1 VADSPF
7 RTVERAIA
15 AFNSGDL
22 NALLESFEPDA
33 EWLTTLDAPLH
44 GPHRGHDGLERLFRS
59 WWEAWEDVS
68 LDVEEL
74 RESRELAVVKCHF
87 RGRARSSGEE
97 VAVDRFWL
105 FEVRD
110 GAIARV
116 VSYHD
121 QPEALEAMA
130 EVTSRTGA

>member
-1 VADSPF
+1 VAESPF

-33 EWLTTLDAPLH
+33 EWLTTLQGALH
-44 GPHRGHDGLERLFRS
+44 GPHRGHDGLESLFRG
-59 WWEAWEDVS
+59 WWEAWENVS
-68 LDVEEL
+68 LDFEEL
-74 RESRELAVVKCHF
+74 RESGELALGKCHF

-105 FEVRD
+105 FEVHD
-110 GAIARV
+110 AAIARV
-116 VSYHD
+116 VSYDD
-121 QPEALEAMA
+121 QAEALDAMA
-130 EVTSRTGA
+130 EVTSRPRA